1 MEFRRRESCAV
12 RLIERGS
19 QAPCIRYNSF
29 DCSMS
34 DGEPLITVWAS
45 CRGIFELE
53 GKVVQCGSYRYP
65 QERCKAPLVPL
76 KPPRGWRTE
85 AQSGMVNATSDQNC
99 RLIERRSRAPCTRF
113 SSFDCKLPADGGES
127 SITVWASCRGI
138 FELEGKVVQC
148 GSYRYPQERCTAP
161 LVPQLS
167 PLRIREL
174 RRRNYWRPA
183 GGLAELSCYAERY
196 PDLLGGYCSGMLERC
211 RWSGLKQHWLAN
223 GTREQRIFGCLAP
236 PKRAAATMS
245 PTLPLSK
252 NNVRQCPASWQRLQ
266 AKLGTA
272 NDFMSASPPPPGPG
286 MRLASC
292 GVASAAIYFPG
303 FHRSVENDRFWG
315 KGWTEWDNIRNL
327 TWDPLALARVAH
339 PMRYYDTADGGA
351 TIREQAKKAREA
363 GLKAFMFYHYYFGS
377 GRTSLNKPIEDAV
390 IRGKGLGIHFFFSW
404 SDQPLPHCQTHCQT
418 LAVP

>member
-1 MEFRRRESCAV
+1 MDASKLVQSKPGIFLAGAAQRSCAFEAGMPRRRMTW
-12 RLIERGS
+12 L
-19 QAPCIRYNSF
+19 
-29 DCSMS
+29 
-34 DGEPLITVWAS
+34 VWA
-45 CRGIFELE
+45 GILGMARAQCPKGCDEACTGAGAGTGGASKAELT
-53 GKVVQCGSYRYP
+53 CGP
-65 QERCKAPLVPL
+65 RC
-76 KPPRGWRTE
+76 
-85 AQSGMVNATSDQNC
+85 C
-99 RLIERRSRAPCTRF
+99 
-113 SSFDCKLPADGGES
+113 
-127 SITVWASCRGI
+127 
-138 FELEGKVVQC
+138 
-148 GSYRYPQERCTAP
+148 
-161 LVPQLS
+161 
-167 PLRIREL
+167 
-174 RRRNYWRPA
+174 NYWRCNYWRK
-183 GGLAELSCYAERY
+183 L
-196 PDLLGGYCSGMLERC
+196 
-211 RWSGLKQHWLAN
+211 N
-223 GTREQRIFGCLAP
+223 GKSSPPSQMQSPRRQRIFGCLPP

-252 NNVRQCPASWQRLQ
+252 NNVPRTRQCPASWQRLQ

-327 TWDPLALARVAH
+327 KWDPLALARVAH

-363 GLKAFMFYHYYFGS
+363 GLKAFMLYHYYFGS
-377 GRTSLNKPIEDAV
+377 ARTSLNKPIEDAV